1 MECTPPPEPTQMPSP
16 PSEGARCSLCGKT
29 FQYRDWR
36 DDNYE
41 MKGIEI
47 MRMRFRLCDECFN
60 TKKGNKI
67 PDEGDSGDKSKNIFL
82 DITEKEKP
90 LIADAVGLLLH

>member
-1 MECTPPPEPTQMPSP
+1 MEYTPPELTHPPFP
-16 PSEGARCSLCGKT
+16 PSDGARCSLCQKP

-36 DDNYE
+36 DDNE

-47 MRMRFRLCDECFN
+47 VRMRLRLCDECFN

-67 PDEGDSGDKSKNIFL
+67 PDEGDGGDKSKIYTLKLQRRKNL
-82 DITEKEKP
+82 
-90 LIADAVGLLLH
+90 